1 MRNLLLAVILGATM
15 LPGSLLAQAEENDSI
30 SPRLREQQE
39 KYERG
44 EGLYPAKK
52 RSKWALIGQAGY
64 SGVYGD
70 VRQLPGYTGA
80 LAVEKALGHVVSLR
94 AMGAYSFAKGLNIGL
109 SKGYSPGTTT
119 LSQSQIDRGVRL
131 DPFLNSTPGGSYY
144 NAQTGTTKGVYY
156 NHATQI
162 YDVNVQALFHLGNI
176 NFYKESNKWDFYAG
190 VGPGM
195 MAYNTMVDAKKKV
208 GNQYDLYDF
217 EKLSA
222 QAEKDFAANTKK
234 YISSPFAS
242 WNRNMHLRKIIQGE
256 LKSEDKGKRYNYES
270 NVGTDANLRARI
282 GNGFPFSKNTGL
294 NTWGILP
301 TVNLSLGT
309 RFKLN
314 DRLELGLEQRIIYS
328 NTDLL
333 DGKMKQ
339 EKYGNTGSLP
349 TVSKDLLGNTTVNLG
364 LRLGK
369 NSTDAL
375 WWINPMNTQASS
387 ASDGRRMMKNL
398 GEDADADGVADL
410 FDKDPNT
417 PEGAI
422 VDGSGRT
429 LDLDQ
434 DGVAD
439 GQDAQPYTPKGCPVD
454 SKGVAKDD
462 DNDGVPNCL
471 DKEANTASGTLV
483 DNNGKAIVMPKWSC
497 DDCAKILTPV
507 PNTNPTPTP
516 SPVVVQS
523 AAVECNL
530 PSVHFD
536 AGGSVIKQEFYPDL
550 YYVAK
555 YMMDH
560 PGTSIR
566 VIGNDDKSEKVA
578 RKRAEAAINFIV
590 GNFGIDRNRFSIST
604 TGGVRVGTGNS
615 YKNPKSGPLDYLNRR
630 VDFECN

>member
-52 RSKWALIGQAGY
+52 RSKLALIGQLGY
-64 SGVYGD
+64 SAVYGD
-70 VRQLPGYTGA
+70 VNALPGYTGA

-94 AMGAYSFAKGLNIGL
+94 AMGAYSFTKGLNTGL
-109 SKGYSPGTTT
+109 SKGYAGPMP
-119 LSQSQIDRGVRL
+119 SQSQIDRGTAV
-131 DPFLNSTPGGSYY
+131 DPFLNSKPGGSYY
-144 NAQTGTTKGVYY
+144 NAQTGVVKGVYY

-162 YDVNVQALFHLGNI
+162 YDLNLQAIFHLGNI

-190 VGPGM
+190 VGPGIM
-195 MAYNTMVDAKKKV
+195 GYNTMVDAKKRV
-208 GNQYDLYDF
+208 GNAYQLYDF
-217 EKLSA
+217 EKLST

-234 YISSPFAS
+234 YASSPFAA
-242 WNRNMHLRKIIQGE
+242 WNRNAHLRKLINTE
-256 LKSEDKGKRYNYES
+256 LKSEDKGNKYNYES
-270 NVGTDANLRARI
+270 NAGTDAALTARI
-282 GNGFPFSKNTGL
+282 GNGFPFSKNTSL

-333 DGKMKQ
+333 DGKAKQ
-339 EKYGNTGSLP
+339 EKYGNPGSLP
-349 TVSKDLLGNTTVNLG
+349 TTSKDLLGNTTVNLG

-369 NSTDAL
+369 NATDAL

-471 DKEANTASGTLV
+471 DKEAGTATGTLV
-483 DNNGKAIVMPKWSC
+483 DNNGKAIVMPKM
-497 DDCAKILTPV
+497 DCAACADLFKKD
-507 PNTNPTPTP
+507 NPTPTP
-516 SPVVVQS
+516 NPTPNPAPNPVVIP
-523 AAVECNL
+523 ECNL

-566 VIGNDDKSEKVA
+566 VVGNDDKSETVA
-578 RKRAEAAINFIV
+578 RRRAEAAINFIV
-590 GNFGIDRNRFSIST
+590 GNFAVDRNRFSIST
-604 TGGVRVGTGNS
+604 TGGVRVGNGNS